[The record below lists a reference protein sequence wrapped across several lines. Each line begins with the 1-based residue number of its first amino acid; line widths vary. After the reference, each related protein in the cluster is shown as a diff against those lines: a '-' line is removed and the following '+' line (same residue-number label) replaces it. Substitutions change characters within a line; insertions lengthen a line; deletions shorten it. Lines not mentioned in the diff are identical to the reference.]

1 MRYKTRE
8 GVILTQ
14 ICGSYYLVAAKALYG
29 QLPYITEVNETAAVC
44 WKRMMDGASEEDL
57 CQKLASEYDVEDP
70 SVMTSDVKSL
80 LANLNSEG
88 YIQTMSEA
96 EGQNP

>member
-29 QLPYITEVNETAAVC
+29 QLPYITEINETAAVC
-44 WKRMMDGASEEDL
+44 WKRMADGASEEDL
-57 CQKLASEYDVEDP
+57 CQELAAEYDIEDP
-70 SVMTSDVKSL
+70 SGMTSDVQGLLTKLKSD
-80 LANLNSEG
+80 G
-88 YIQTMSEA
+88 YIEQISE

>member
-14 ICGSYYLVAAKALYG
+14 ICDSYYLVAAKALYG
-29 QLPYITEVNETAAVC
+29 QLPYITEINETAAVC
-44 WKRMMDGASEEDL
+44 WKRMEHGASEEDL
-57 CQKLASEYDVEDP
+57 CQTLAAEYDVEDP
-70 SVMTSDVKSL
+70 SGMAGDIQGL
-80 LANLNSEG
+80 LAKLKSDG
-88 YIQTMSEA
+88 YIEQIGE